1 MTRIASHLG
10 IILALFAIPEPEPWA
25 ATPASDLSQ
34 AQDAQQSATSAE
46 SWHASGKHGAIAAG
60 RGEAVDAGMAVF
72 KAGGNA
78 ADAAVAT
85 ILALTVTDSGLFCFG
100 GEVPI
105 MVYDARRKVVEVI
118 SGQGTAPRLATR
130 DHFVAKG
137 GIPGKG
143 LEAAA
148 VPAALDACL
157 TVLDRYGTKTFE
169 QVAAPMLRLL
179 DRRRLPWHSDLARTM
194 RQLIDAEKG
203 SPADR
208 SRGLRLVGDAFYR
221 GPTARDIDAWCR
233 EHGGLLRYSDLATHV
248 TRVEEPATIDYRG
261 YTVFKC
267 GPWTQG
273 PYLLQTLRLLEGFDL
288 KAMGN
293 NQPDTIHATVEAM
306 KLALADRDVYY
317 ADPLFSPVPL
327 GELLSERYTTLR
339 RPLIDMRQASLSE
352 RPGDPRG
359 GKALLDQANALHG
372 LGGRAHDTTTCLA
385 ADGDGNVISA
395 TPSGWTG
402 ALAGSTGVWLGS
414 RLQSFN
420 TWEGHPNC
428 LEPGKRPRITLTP
441 TLVLKAGKPV
451 LAVSVAGGDGQDQAA
466 LQMVLNAIDFGLAPS
481 ESVIAPRF
489 GTNHFTGSF
498 RQAPPALGSLL
509 AYPEMAEETR
519 KDLRARGHK
528 ITVQK
533 PPLWAPTVLSIDPQT
548 GLIRVAG
555 DPKAGRHV
563 GAY

>member
-1 MTRIASHLG
+1 MTRIARCLG
-10 IILALFAIPEPEPWA
+10 IILVWSAIPAPALWTAEPSGNLP
-25 ATPASDLSQ
+25 Q
-34 AQDAQQSATSAE
+34 AQERRESATSSE
-46 SWHASGKHGAIAAG
+46 LWHASGKHGAIAAG
-60 RGEAVDAGMAVF
+60 RAEAVDAGMAVF
-72 KAGGNA
+72 KTGGN
-78 ADAAVAT
+78 AAVAT

-118 SGQGTAPRLATR
+118 SGQGAAPRLATR

-148 VPAALDACL
+148 VPAVLDACL

-169 QVAAPMLRLL
+169 QVAAPTLRLL
-179 DRRRLPWHSDLARTM
+179 DGRRVPWHSDLARTM
-194 RQLIDAEKG
+194 RQLIEAEKG

-208 SRGLRLVGDAFYR
+208 SRGLRLVGDSFYR
-221 GPTARDIDAWCR
+221 GTIARDIDSWCR
-233 EHGGLLRYSDLATHV
+233 DHGGLLRYTDLATHV
-248 TRVEEPATIDYRG
+248 TRVEEPVAVDYRG

-288 KAMGN
+288 KAMGH
-293 NQPDTIHATVEAM
+293 NQPDAIHVTVEAM

-317 ADPLFSPVPL
+317 GDPLYNPVPL
-327 GELLSERYTTLR
+327 DQLLSTGYTALR
-339 RPLIDMRQASLSE
+339 RPLIDMHQASLSE

-359 GKALLDQANALHG
+359 GRALLDQANARHG
-372 LGGRAHDTTTCLA
+372 LGGRAQDTTTCLA
-385 ADGDGNVISA
+385 ADGDGNVVSA
-395 TPSGWTG
+395 TPSGWSG

-428 LEPGKRPRITLTP
+428 IEPGKRPRVTLTP
-441 TLVLKAGKPV
+441 TLVLKNGKPV

-509 AYPEMAEETR
+509 VYPEMGEATIR
-519 KDLRARGHK
+519 DLRARGHK
-528 ITVQK
+528 VAVQN
-533 PPLWAPTVLSIDPQT
+533 PPLWAPTVLSIDPRS
-548 GLIRVAG
+548 GLIKVAG
-555 DPKAGRHV
+555 DPKSGRHV